1 MTDKSMV
8 ISNSC
13 VNFRLKKF
21 DQGSGKIKKL
31 LSTFFKYRGSPLG
44 DKLTH
49 IKVTQFWWS
58 TQNVGQLMT

>member
-31 LSTFFKYRGSPLG
+31 LSTFFKYRDSPLG
-44 DKLTH
+44 DKLTY